1 MSTYHVSLTFAQ
13 LPDSELDEFAAGVIE
28 NMTGNAS
35 YTTPAVSMA
44 ALGTGRTDVVNAMAD
59 MAQGGTAATAAK
71 NAAREVLLG
80 LLRQEANYVQGI
92 ASEDL
97 TVLLSSGFLAA
108 STNRAQSPLETPSIV
123 KILNEASTQLVL
135 RVTPITNARTYEIRH
150 YTTPG
155 VWQSGGIST
164 QARHIIVEGLTPGT
178 TYTLSVRG
186 IGGSTGHSDWSDPVS
201 HMCM

>member
-1 MSTYHVSLTFAQ
+1 MTVQHVSLTFAK
-13 LPDSELDEFAAGVIE
+13 LPDSELDEFTAGVID
-28 NMTGNAS
+28 NMTGNTS

-44 ALGTGRTDVVNAMAD
+44 ALGTGRTNFVNAMAD

-71 NAAREVLLG
+71 NAARETLLG
-80 LLRQEANYVQGI
+80 LLRQEALYVQG
-92 ASEDL
+92 ACNNDL
-97 TVLLSSGFLAA
+97 TVLLSSGFEAA
-108 STNRAQSPLETPSIV
+108 STNRTSSPLETPSIV

-135 RVTPITNARTYEIRH
+135 RVTPITNARSYEIRY

-155 VWQSGGIST
+155 VWVSGGIST

-178 TYTLSVRG
+178 TYTMSVRA